1 MRLQGVLAMAKVTM
15 PALSQGASGK
25 VGDVVFF
32 RRWGSNV
39 ARIRVKPANPRTF
52 KQTTVRHNLS
62 ALSQAWK
69 GSGDLVLQD
78 DATGTATGTPNALY
92 VVLKQYDPATNT
104 TTDVNFIVLDQTEK
118 DAWITYAQNLGKPTP
133 WGRLYFIGQNISLLM
148 SNQAPVRTP

>member
-1 MRLQGVLAMAKVTM
+1 MAKVSI
-15 PALSQGASGK
+15 PALSGTASGK
-25 VGDVVFF
+25 IGDVVFF
-32 RRWGSNV
+32 RRWGQDI

-52 KQTTVRHNLS
+52 KQQTVRHNLA

-78 DATGTATGTPNALY
+78 DANGTATGTPNALY
-92 VVLKQYDPATNT
+92 VVLKKYDAATNT

-118 DAWITYAQNLGKPTP
+118 DAWINYAATQGKPTP

-148 SNQAPVRTP
+148 SNQNPVRTP